1 MNNSL
6 VLNNPNTKLSI
17 VATLYNSSPYFEE
30 FYKRI
35 TDVAKSLFNKDYE
48 VILVDDGSSDNSLS
62 LAKDTIKNSRNTKVL
77 ELSRNFGH
85 HQAMY
90 AGLKESKG
98 DFIFLIDSDLEEQPE
113 WLYEFKRKMESEN
126 ADVIFGQQIQ
136 RKGSFSEKITGWA
149 WYKILNL
156 VTGISHPENIT
167 TARLM
172 NRNYLNAFLQFG
184 EKELVI
190 SCIWLITGFK
200 QISHPVD
207 KKWKRS
213 SSYSFPK
220 KVSHCF
226 NALTSFSE
234 RPLYYT
240 FILGL
245 IISLSSFIFTLYLV
259 ANKILFDNSLDG
271 WVSIMSSIWL
281 ICGLLISCIGL
292 IGIYIAKT
300 FIETKNRPLFLIK
313 HIHNGKQ

>member
-6 VLNNPNTKLSI
+6 VLNNPKTKLSI
-17 VATLYNSSPYFEE
+17 VATLYNTSPYFEE

-35 TDVAKSLFNKDYE
+35 TNVAKNLYYEDYE

-62 LAKDTIKNSRNTKVL
+62 LAKDTIKHSKNTKVL

-136 RKGSFSEKITGWA
+136 RKGSFCEKLSGLIWYKVFNLITG
-149 WYKILNL
+149 IN
-156 VTGISHPENIT
+156 HPINIT

-172 NRNYLNAFLQFG
+172 NRNYLNAFLQFS

-190 SCIWLITGFK
+190 SCLWLITGFK
-200 QISHPVD
+200 QIPHSVD
-207 KKWKRS
+207 KKWKKS
-213 SSYSFPK
+213 SSYTFPK
-220 KVSHCF
+220 KLSHCF

-234 RPLYYT
+234 RPLYFT
-240 FILGL
+240 FISGL
-245 IISLSSFIFTLYLV
+245 IISLFSFIFTLYLIV
-259 ANKILFDNSLDG
+259 NKLFFSNSLDG

-300 FIETKNRPLFLIK
+300 FIETKNRPLFLIR